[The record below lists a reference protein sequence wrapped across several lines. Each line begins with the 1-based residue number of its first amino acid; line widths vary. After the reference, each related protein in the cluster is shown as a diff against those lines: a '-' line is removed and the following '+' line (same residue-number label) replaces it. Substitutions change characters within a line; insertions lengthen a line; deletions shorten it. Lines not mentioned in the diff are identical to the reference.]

1 MCANQRQPRSARLE
15 ISDFNPTAPR
25 APRHFRTRARPTR
38 TTRANAA
45 VSGDNTRVLSTMY
58 AAPRC
63 ALRATNA
70 TKSFAKAEKRSGV
83 VARASTSD
91 KARGDDDDD
100 DADGV
105 DDDDPRRGGARRT
118 GER

>member
-45 VSGDNTRVLSTMY
+45 VSGDNTRVFKY
-58 AAPRC
+58 DVRRAAM
-63 ALRATNA
+63 RA
-70 TKSFAKAEKRSGV
+70 
-83 VARASTSD
+83 ARD
-91 KARGDDDDD
+91 
-100 DADGV
+100 
-105 DDDDPRRGGARRT
+105 
-118 GER
+118 ERDEIVREC